1 MKGRKMRT
9 FQIEIWKILKVL
21 DGRGLTITDKD
32 LINKGLDF
40 FNKFQDNGT
49 KLFLRKDK
57 NEYSYSFI
65 IVGRKHRNTYTV
77 QHKKDF

>member
-1 MKGRKMRT
+1 MRT

-21 DGRGLTITDKD
+21 DGKGLIITDKD

-57 NEYSYSFI
+57 NEYS
-65 IVGRKHRNTYTV
+65 
-77 QHKKDF
+77 

>member
-1 MKGRKMRT
+1 MRT

-21 DGRGLTITDKD
+21 DGRGLIITDEN

-57 NEYSYSFI
+57 
-65 IVGRKHRNTYTV
+65 K
-77 QHKKDF
+77 

>member
-1 MKGRKMRT
+1 MKGEKMRT

-21 DGRGLTITDKD
+21 DGKGLIITDKD

-57 NEYSYSFI
+57 NEYS
-65 IVGRKHRNTYTV
+65 
-77 QHKKDF
+77 

>member
-21 DGRGLTITDKD
+21 DGKGLIITDED
-32 LINKGLDF
+32 LINKRLDF

-49 KLFLRKDK
+49 KLSLRK
-57 NEYSYSFI
+57 ERS
-65 IVGRKHRNTYTV
+65 
-77 QHKKDF
+77 KK